1 MAEEARDSPA
11 EHDRW
16 ALLRDILVFQFKLI
30 VDGFRDL
37 LLVPVSLV
45 AGLFSLLRGGSRPG
59 PEFYDLLKMGQRSER
74 WINLFGA
81 ADRTPDADDD
91 RSSPVR
97 GDIDDLVR
105 RLETFVVDEYR
116 SGGITAQ
123 ARSRLDSALAAL
135 RASTRRSSV
144 R

>member
-1 MAEEARDSPA
+1 MAEEASDSPA
-11 EHDRW
+11 GHDRRT
-16 ALLRDILVFQFKLI
+16 LLRDIVVFQLKLI
-30 VDGFRDL
+30 VDGVRDL

-45 AGLFSLLRGGSRPG
+45 AGVFSLLRGGSRPG
-59 PEFYDLLKMGQRSER
+59 PEFYDLLRMGQRSER

-81 ADRTPDADDD
+81 ADGTPAGDED
-91 RSSPVR
+91 RSSPVV

-105 RLETFVVDEYR
+105 RMETFVVDEYR